1 MPFRPTWAA
10 MFEPEKY
17 PPPPL
22 TGFGFAWR
30 YAVAIGC
37 FFAMAAVWVLAFQA
51 RTTGVILDVPIPPE
65 EIGSLRNAHFRDD
78 VAAGTMVFD
87 YRLRPGVCPTTNALK
102 IMSMNGLPV

>member
-10 MFEPEKY
+10 MFEPELY

-30 YAVAIGC
+30 YAVAIGS

-51 RTTGVILDVPIPPE
+51 RSTGVLLDIPMISGISHAAPPP
-65 EIGSLRNAHFRDD
+65 HD
-78 VAAGTMVFD
+78 V
-87 YRLRPGVCPTTNALK
+87 
-102 IMSMNGLPV
+102 

>member
-10 MFEPEKY
+10 MFEPELY

-30 YAVAIGC
+30 YAVAIGS

-51 RTTGVILDVPIPPE
+51 RSTGVLLDIPITPE
-65 EIGSLRNAHFRDD
+65 EIGSLPPVWWAVLDPDLGANGLATIHL
-78 VAAGTMVFD
+78 
-87 YRLRPGVCPTTNALK
+87 RLRFPLVLAEGTAV
-102 IMSMNGLPV
+102 

>member
-10 MFEPEKY
+10 MFEPELY

-30 YAVAIGC
+30 YAVAIGS

-51 RTTGVILDVPIPPE
+51 RSTCPG
-65 EIGSLRNAHFRDD
+65 G
-78 VAAGTMVFD
+78 
-87 YRLRPGVCPTTNALK
+87 RPLK
-102 IMSMNGLPV
+102 RISRCLWMSAPGKGRS